1 MASKIF
7 SELCSVKDRRGR
19 DVFNYPWLSGECS
32 ISTKG
37 FQRESPRNIGN
48 PALWN
53 NLVLVLFREK
63 ATRFVHCSGLS
74 VWRRRVPSVSVCRV
88 CSLVILAYCQNDN
101 HPLAIK
107 ISSPTMHWVPSDS
120 DTLQEARYF
129 LCRLF
134 LCTATATLSFM
145 RWYTQNKFKIIS
157 IIFDFYLTIWRVEWR
172 QIEKSQLL
180 CLNNLCA
187 SSILHGN
194 ACKSRL
200 GDYHFN
206 SILHMFLVAL
216 SCTAPNLPKTAKAFS
231 PKKMEIS
238 VIIIDTNLLL
248 RSLVLADLEVRADK
262 ETAAL
267 SRNYYL
273 KMLVI

>member
-1 MASKIF
+1 MFLTI
-7 SELCSVKDRRGR
+7 LGCLGSVQSPPKAFR
-19 DVFNYPWLSGECS
+19 E
-32 ISTKG
+32 
-37 FQRESPRNIGN
+37 RESLRNIGN

-63 ATRFVHCSGLS
+63 ATTFIHCSGLS
-74 VWRRRVPSVSVCRV
+74 VWRWRVPPVSVCRV
-88 CSLVILAYCQNDN
+88 CSLVILADCQNDN

-129 LCRLF
+129 LRRLF

-180 CLNNLCA
+180 CLNNLRA

-200 GDYHFN
+200 GDYH
-206 SILHMFLVAL
+206 
-216 SCTAPNLPKTAKAFS
+216 
-231 PKKMEIS
+231 
-238 VIIIDTNLLL
+238 
-248 RSLVLADLEVRADK
+248 
-262 ETAAL
+262 
-267 SRNYYL
+267 
-273 KMLVI
+273 